1 MQTNRRNWLKQMG
14 LGTLGLGAARLNGF
28 AATPSPV
35 DEFRYKSFDDTPVRL
50 SSNENPYGPSPL
62 ARAAMSEHIN
72 ASNRYSWELGPNLIA
87 AIARKNNLATDHIM
101 LGAGSTEVLD
111 LASRLAALNKGSF
124 VMSFPAYP
132 YWSAT
137 LENLGFKKISIPL
150 TADKKNDLPA
160 MLNAIQPDTQ
170 LVYLCNPNNP
180 SGTICKHDELVHFV
194 QEASKKAWVLIDE
207 AYIDFTSEPSLSYLV
222 AENKKLVIA
231 RTFSKIYGLAG
242 ARVGY
247 AIANPA
253 TIEQLSRMQS
263 WPNGGISVVSVAA
276 AIASLKDEK
285 FVKETHSLNQEAR
298 TYTIEQME
306 RLQIPCIPSY
316 TNFIY
321 FSLANHQPDFFA
333 QLKQHNILGTGI
345 YEEQGKWS
353 RITVGTIPEMQ
364 KLISAIGSTHS

>member
-316 TNFIY
+316 TNFI
-321 FSLANHQPDFFA
+321 F
-333 QLKQHNILGTGI
+333 TG
-345 YEEQGKWS
+345 QS
-353 RITVGTIPEMQ
+353 
-364 KLISAIGSTHS
+364 STRFLCPIETTQYPGNRYL